1 MRADGFVGQLTQAV
15 ARRTP
20 AFQSGPGKVGSFGR
34 EIVTALGR
42 SGTAFLRQREPNAS
56 RVGPRSGGFEHYR
69 PIGLR
74 SRGNREEIM
83 TRSGDAVRG
92 RSRAEAIRKIFI
104 AVLVGGVAYYFIGL
118 TNQPRIWV
126 LTVSVFIGG
135 ITLVVQF
142 LNDFENRLENAE
154 VRQAERSAEMRS
166 LIEEGFAR
174 TNEAT
179 ELFQAVEASA
189 LQTDAV
195 AQLVRHATQIDPGSP
210 PLVYGFAQLQINRMS
225 QFLKELSEG
234 GDVSYDGEDRDWVLG
249 LTMQSQRTLIA
260 TSLSTVDAGGESFD
274 GGLWT
279 SDFGL
284 RYLELQREAVRRGVA
299 VRRVFIVDRP
309 EQTHDADL
317 LRICRQQKDLGIQVR
332 VLNGSEIPAALL
344 FDFVVFD
351 NVIGYEVTPAS
362 RVEVSMRPMMVRTYL
377 IRQSER
383 LEERIRRF
391 EDLWFYARELE

>member
-1 MRADGFVGQLTQAV
+1 MTRD
-15 ARRTP
+15 
-20 AFQSGPGKVGSFGR
+20 SGAGR
-34 EIVTALGR
+34 ER
-42 SGTAFLRQREPNAS
+42 
-56 RVGPRSGGFEHYR
+56 YR
-69 PIGLR
+69 
-74 SRGNREEIM
+74 
-83 TRSGDAVRG
+83 AKVV
-92 RSRAEAIRKIFI
+92 RKIFI
-104 AVLVGGVAYYFIGL
+104 TVLLGGLAYYFTDL
-118 TNQPRIWV
+118 TNQPQIWS
-126 LTVSVFIGG
+126 LAASFFIGG

-154 VRQAERSAEMRS
+154 VRQKIHSAEMRS

-195 AQLVRHATQIDPGSP
+195 TQLVRHSTQIDPDSP

-234 GDVSYDGEDRDWVLG
+234 GDVSYDGEDRDWLLG
-249 LTMQSQRTLIA
+249 LTMQCRQALIA
-260 TSLSTVDAGGESFD
+260 TSLSTVDAGGKSFD

-284 RYLELQREAVRRGVA
+284 RYLELQREAVRRKVA
-299 VRRVFIVDRP
+299 IRRLFIVDRP
-309 EQTHDADL
+309 EQTNEADL

-332 VLNGSEIPAALL
+332 VLNRSDIHDALL

-362 RVEVSMRPMMVRTYL
+362 RVEVSMKPMIVNTHL
-377 IRQSER
+377 IRQPER
-383 LEERIRRF
+383 VKERIQRF
-391 EDLWFYARELE
+391 DELWASAQKLD

>member
-1 MRADGFVGQLTQAV
+1 
-15 ARRTP
+15 
-20 AFQSGPGKVGSFGR
+20 
-34 EIVTALGR
+34 
-42 SGTAFLRQREPNAS
+42 
-56 RVGPRSGGFEHYR
+56 
-69 PIGLR
+69 
-74 SRGNREEIM
+74 M
-83 TRSGDAVRG
+83 TRNGGTGRVRF
-92 RSRAEAIRKIFI
+92 RAKVIRKIFI
-104 AVLVGGVAYYFIGL
+104 TLLTGGMAYYLTNL
-118 TNQPRIWV
+118 TNQSPMWALAASI
-126 LTVSVFIGG
+126 FIGG
-135 ITLVVQF
+135 VTLIVQF
-142 LNDFENRLENAE
+142 LNDFENRLENVE
-154 VRQAERSAEMRS
+154 VGQAERSAEMRS

-195 AQLVRHATQIDPGSP
+195 TQLVRHSTQIDPDSP
-210 PLVYGFAQLQINRMS
+210 PLVYGFAQLQITRMS

-234 GDVSYDGEDRDWVLG
+234 GDVSYDGEDRDWILG
-249 LTMQSQRTLIA
+249 LTIQSQQTLIA

-332 VLNGSEIPAALL
+332 VLNRSDIPDALL

-351 NVIGYEVTPAS
+351 DAIGYEVTPAS
-362 RVEVSMRPMMVRTYL
+362 RVEVSMKPMIVNTHL
-377 IRQSER
+377 IRQPER
-383 LEERIRRF
+383 LEERTRRF
-391 EDLWFYARELE
+391 EDLWASARELE